1 MNAIEIK
8 GLTKRYKDFAL
19 EGLDLTLPMGCVLG
33 LVGANGAGKSTTIRL
48 IMDAMER
55 DGGTVEVLGVDN
67 KSQEFQKVKEEVGVV
82 LDETCVP
89 EFITARQLGKIMA
102 DTYRNWEQDAYERWL
117 DKFQLPG
124 NKKFKEYS
132 RGMTMKLG
140 IAAALSHRARLLLLD
155 EATSGLDPMVR
166 EELLE
171 VFADFAAQDG
181 HAVLISSHIVSDLE
195 KICDYVAFL
204 EKGRLVLCEE
214 KDVLLD
220 RYGIL
225 KCGEVAAPPGTVRWE
240 ATGERGRAPGGGP
253 GTRDIKAK
261 AWNRPGYRER
271 CGDHRPPAG
280 GPAQGLV
287 PEQMRAHVGKDLA
300 ANRHVPG
307 GPGPRRH
314 ASGRAR
320 SPVHGGTPT
329 LSRSD
334 PVPTGCRPPH
344 PGGSGYFPGRPA
356 WGTAERGPGPRSLVQ
371 QPQRGAQH
379 LSPPALPPKDGP
391 FQGRP
396 ARPRHRHTAT
406 ARPRS
411 RPAARPAP
419 EIQAP
424 GGNPHLPPR
433 TAPGGPGR
441 CRRRHPAP
449 PRR

>member
-67 KSQEFQKVKEEVGVV
+67 QSQEFQKVKEEVGVV

-102 DTYRNWEQDAYERWL
+102 DTYRNWEQDTYERWL

-204 EKGRLVLCEE
+204 ERGRLVLCEE

-225 KCGEVAAPPGTVRWE
+225 KCGREDLKRVDPATLHGVRLGQYGAE
-240 ATGERGRAPGGGP
+240 ALVERDRAP
-253 GTRDIKAK
+253 RDMVVDRATLEDIILHLAK
-261 AWNRPGYRER
+261 EE
-271 CGDHRPPAG
+271 
-280 GPAQGLV
+280 
-287 PEQMRAHVGKDLA
+287 EQ
-300 ANRHVPG
+300 
-307 GPGPRRH
+307 
-314 ASGRAR
+314 
-320 SPVHGGTPT
+320 
-329 LSRSD
+329 
-334 PVPTGCRPPH
+334 
-344 PGGSGYFPGRPA
+344 
-356 WGTAERGPGPRSLVQ
+356 
-371 QPQRGAQH
+371 
-379 LSPPALPPKDGP
+379 
-391 FQGRP
+391 
-396 ARPRHRHTAT
+396 
-406 ARPRS
+406 
-411 RPAARPAP
+411 
-419 EIQAP
+419 
-424 GGNPHLPPR
+424 
-433 TAPGGPGR
+433 
-441 CRRRHPAP
+441 
-449 PRR
+449 

>member
-67 KSQEFQKVKEEVGVV
+67 QSQEFQKVKEEVGVV

-102 DTYRNWEQDAYERWL
+102 DTYRNWEQDTYERWL

-124 NKKFKEYS
+124 NKEFKEYS

-225 KCGEVAAPPGTVRWE
+225 KCGREDLNRVDPAALHGVRLGQYGAE
-240 ATGERGRAPGGGP
+240 ALVERGWAPRDMVVDRA
-253 GTRDIKAK
+253 TLEDIILHLAK
-261 AWNRPGYRER
+261 EE
-271 CGDHRPPAG
+271 
-280 GPAQGLV
+280 
-287 PEQMRAHVGKDLA
+287 EQ
-300 ANRHVPG
+300 
-307 GPGPRRH
+307 
-314 ASGRAR
+314 
-320 SPVHGGTPT
+320 
-329 LSRSD
+329 
-334 PVPTGCRPPH
+334 
-344 PGGSGYFPGRPA
+344 
-356 WGTAERGPGPRSLVQ
+356 
-371 QPQRGAQH
+371 
-379 LSPPALPPKDGP
+379 
-391 FQGRP
+391 
-396 ARPRHRHTAT
+396 
-406 ARPRS
+406 
-411 RPAARPAP
+411 
-419 EIQAP
+419 
-424 GGNPHLPPR
+424 
-433 TAPGGPGR
+433 
-441 CRRRHPAP
+441 
-449 PRR
+449 

>member
-67 KSQEFQKVKEEVGVV
+67 QSQEFQKVKEEVGVV

-204 EKGRLVLCEE
+204 ERGRLVLCEE

-225 KCGEVAAPPGTVRWE
+225 KCGREDLNRVDPAALHGVRLGQYGAE
-240 ATGERGRAPGGGP
+240 ALVERDRAP
-253 GTRDIKAK
+253 RDMVVDRATLEDIILHLAK
-261 AWNRPGYRER
+261 EE
-271 CGDHRPPAG
+271 
-280 GPAQGLV
+280 
-287 PEQMRAHVGKDLA
+287 EQ
-300 ANRHVPG
+300 
-307 GPGPRRH
+307 
-314 ASGRAR
+314 
-320 SPVHGGTPT
+320 
-329 LSRSD
+329 
-334 PVPTGCRPPH
+334 
-344 PGGSGYFPGRPA
+344 
-356 WGTAERGPGPRSLVQ
+356 
-371 QPQRGAQH
+371 
-379 LSPPALPPKDGP
+379 
-391 FQGRP
+391 
-396 ARPRHRHTAT
+396 
-406 ARPRS
+406 
-411 RPAARPAP
+411 
-419 EIQAP
+419 
-424 GGNPHLPPR
+424 
-433 TAPGGPGR
+433 
-441 CRRRHPAP
+441 
-449 PRR
+449 

>member
-8 GLTKRYKDFAL
+8 GLTKRYKDFTL

-225 KCGEVAAPPGTVRWE
+225 KCGREDLNRVDPAALHGVRLGQYGAE
-240 ATGERGRAPGGGP
+240 ALVERDRAP
-253 GTRDIKAK
+253 RDMVVDRATLEDIILHLAK
-261 AWNRPGYRER
+261 EE
-271 CGDHRPPAG
+271 
-280 GPAQGLV
+280 
-287 PEQMRAHVGKDLA
+287 EQ
-300 ANRHVPG
+300 
-307 GPGPRRH
+307 
-314 ASGRAR
+314 
-320 SPVHGGTPT
+320 
-329 LSRSD
+329 
-334 PVPTGCRPPH
+334 
-344 PGGSGYFPGRPA
+344 
-356 WGTAERGPGPRSLVQ
+356 
-371 QPQRGAQH
+371 
-379 LSPPALPPKDGP
+379 
-391 FQGRP
+391 
-396 ARPRHRHTAT
+396 
-406 ARPRS
+406 
-411 RPAARPAP
+411 
-419 EIQAP
+419 
-424 GGNPHLPPR
+424 
-433 TAPGGPGR
+433 
-441 CRRRHPAP
+441 
-449 PRR
+449 

>member
-8 GLTKRYKDFAL
+8 GLTKRYKDFTL

-225 KCGEVAAPPGTVRWE
+225 KCGREDLNRVDPAALHGVRLGQYGAE
-240 ATGERGRAPGGGP
+240 ALVERDRAP
-253 GTRDIKAK
+253 RDMVVDRATLEDIILHLAK
-261 AWNRPGYRER
+261 EK
-271 CGDHRPPAG
+271 
-280 GPAQGLV
+280 
-287 PEQMRAHVGKDLA
+287 EQ
-300 ANRHVPG
+300 
-307 GPGPRRH
+307 
-314 ASGRAR
+314 
-320 SPVHGGTPT
+320 
-329 LSRSD
+329 
-334 PVPTGCRPPH
+334 
-344 PGGSGYFPGRPA
+344 
-356 WGTAERGPGPRSLVQ
+356 
-371 QPQRGAQH
+371 
-379 LSPPALPPKDGP
+379 
-391 FQGRP
+391 
-396 ARPRHRHTAT
+396 
-406 ARPRS
+406 
-411 RPAARPAP
+411 
-419 EIQAP
+419 
-424 GGNPHLPPR
+424 
-433 TAPGGPGR
+433 
-441 CRRRHPAP
+441 
-449 PRR
+449 

>member
-8 GLTKRYKDFAL
+8 GLTKRYKDFTL

-124 NKKFKEYS
+124 NKEFKEYS

-225 KCGEVAAPPGTVRWE
+225 KCGREDLNRVDPAALHGVRLGQYGAE
-240 ATGERGRAPGGGP
+240 ALVERDRAP
-253 GTRDIKAK
+253 RDMVVDRATLEDIILHLAK
-261 AWNRPGYRER
+261 EE
-271 CGDHRPPAG
+271 
-280 GPAQGLV
+280 
-287 PEQMRAHVGKDLA
+287 EQ
-300 ANRHVPG
+300 
-307 GPGPRRH
+307 
-314 ASGRAR
+314 
-320 SPVHGGTPT
+320 
-329 LSRSD
+329 
-334 PVPTGCRPPH
+334 
-344 PGGSGYFPGRPA
+344 
-356 WGTAERGPGPRSLVQ
+356 
-371 QPQRGAQH
+371 
-379 LSPPALPPKDGP
+379 
-391 FQGRP
+391 
-396 ARPRHRHTAT
+396 
-406 ARPRS
+406 
-411 RPAARPAP
+411 
-419 EIQAP
+419 
-424 GGNPHLPPR
+424 
-433 TAPGGPGR
+433 
-441 CRRRHPAP
+441 
-449 PRR
+449 